1 MRMENK
7 YKLIQVHS
15 PEIEKEIEN
24 HGVQKIYLEMTIE
37 NYNLLINEINRQNII
52 VIRVNEILTTN
63 RDDPN
68 HATRISRLIEEPKN
82 NAFVISQS
90 PSVKIQ
96 NSKRDDNESKS
107 NTRDNNEQIM
117 TLKKHPEKIWKDTI
131 IENLNKAIEKRNK
144 TELIHKIAKEWDY
157 TVTDES
163 GNKIVNPRGVYL
175 VLQGRGNIHAQD
187 ILILEKKFGI
197 HRDEILGP
205 IHKKGI
211 SNIRAFRRLW
221 ELIEKNDDDALD
233 IKSAL
238 RVFIDALEKDNP
250 NVTKAE
256 VAIMIKNLIE
266 REILKKK

>member
-1 MRMENK
+1 MENK
-7 YKLIQVHS
+7 YKLIQIHS

-24 HGVQKIYLEMTIE
+24 HGIQKIYLEMTSE

-52 VIRVNEILTTN
+52 VIRVNEFLTTS

-68 HATRISRLIEEPKN
+68 HATRISRLTEEPKN
-82 NAFVISQS
+82 NAFAISQS
-90 PSVKIQ
+90 SSVKSQ

-117 TLKKHPEKIWKDTI
+117 TLKKHHEKIWKDTI

-144 TELIHKIAKEWDY
+144 TELIYKIAKEWGY
-157 TVTDES
+157 KNKN
-163 GNKIVNPRGVYL
+163 GNIDPRGVYL
-175 VLQGRGNIHAQD
+175 VLQGRGNIFAQD

-205 IHKKGI
+205 IDTNRI
-211 SNIRAFRRLW
+211 SDIRVFRKLNNIFNRYP
-221 ELIEKNDDDALD
+221 DDSLD
-233 IKSAL
+233 IKNAL
-238 RVFIDALEKDNP
+238 NAFIDALEKDNP